1 MMIDTIGQI
10 VYVTM
15 FVSAAI
21 MLLSAMLLADRVS
34 KIRYEHRINSD
45 RLSQVY
51 WIIGMVSTM
60 TLIASWVAMVIVAIV
75 ESIIK

>member
-1 MMIDTIGQI
+1 MMVNTIGQI

-21 MLLSAMLLADRVS
+21 MLLSAMLLVDRVS

-51 WIIGMVSTM
+51 WIIVMVSTM
-60 TLIASWVAMVIVAIV
+60 TLIASWVAMVIVAI
-75 ESIIK
+75 IDTAIR